1 MYLKSIRLV
10 NYKNFDALEADF
22 SPKVNAL
29 TGPNGTGKTN
39 ILDAVYHLCFTK
51 SYFSSS
57 QNHAIRHGE
66 DFMMLEGCFR
76 RGEDLD
82 TVLISLQRGAK
93 KTLKRCGKP
102 VERLGEY
109 AGIYPLVIVSPAD
122 RDLIAEGSALR
133 RKFADGVIA
142 QTSPGYIDVL
152 TAHARVVEQRNAL
165 LKTPGAA
172 PEQIEMYD
180 LPMIRLGEQIY
191 RARKEFLEQFVPLFR
206 QVYGEISGVG
216 EERPEIEYRSLFAR
230 EDPAR
235 ELAQAR
241 ARDLAAGF
249 STVGAHKDDLR
260 FTLDGYPVKDYGSQ
274 GQQKTF
280 LTALK
285 LAQFRFMTRAKG
297 EKPILLLDDIFD
309 KLDSRRVQYILSLVR
324 SDAFGQIF
332 VSDTHPERIE
342 ALMQGVAQDDYRH
355 FTLPRP

>member
-10 NYKNFDALEADF
+10 NYKNFEALEADF

-57 QNHAIRHGE
+57 QSHTIRHGE
-66 DFMMLEGCFR
+66 DFMMLEGCFQ

-93 KTLKRCGKP
+93 KSLKRCGKP
-102 VERLGEY
+102 VDRLGEY

-133 RKFADGVIA
+133 RKFVDGVIA

-152 TAHARVVEQRNAL
+152 ASHARVVEQRNAL
-165 LKTPGAA
+165 LKIPGVA
-172 PEQIEMYD
+172 PEQLDMYD

-191 RARKEFLEQFVPLFR
+191 RARKEFLERFIPLFR
-206 QVYGEISGVG
+206 QVYDEVSAA
-216 EERPEIEYRSLFAR
+216 EERPEIDYRSLFAR
-230 EDPAR
+230 EDPAA
-235 ELAQAR
+235 ELARAR

-249 STVGAHKDDLR
+249 STAGAHKDDLR
-260 FTLDGYPVKDYGSQ
+260 FTLNGYPVKDYGSQ

-285 LAQFRFMTRAKG
+285 LAQFRFMTQAKG

-342 ALMQGVAQDDYRH
+342 ALLQAAPNDDYRH
-355 FTLPRP
+355 FTLPHP